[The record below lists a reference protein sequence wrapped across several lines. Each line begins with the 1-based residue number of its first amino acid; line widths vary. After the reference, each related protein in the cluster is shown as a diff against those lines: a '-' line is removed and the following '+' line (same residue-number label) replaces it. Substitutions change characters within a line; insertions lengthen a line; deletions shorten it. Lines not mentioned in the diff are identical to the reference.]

1 MDLALTLL
9 LWLLCILGGLLL
21 LFSLLPVHVSADG
34 EANVVLI
41 DGEAEARWAWGLV
54 SLRLTPERGAWV
66 HLLGRP
72 VRRLRFGEGIYT
84 DEDGDDDGDA
94 KDGDA
99 KDGDEDSDA
108 EAPEQADEVHQPKSS
123 GGRRGLGWAL
133 HHRRALLRVVKRLY
147 RAMGVRARLEG
158 ALGLDDPTETAL
170 LWGVLMQVQAW
181 LPGLELAVRPDFL
194 EEQLD
199 LRGTLRGR
207 IWLAH
212 LLLIM
217 AGQLLR
223 ADTRQMLRAP

>member
-1 MDLALTLL
+1 VDLALTLL

-21 LFSLLPVHVSADG
+21 LFLLLPVHVSADG

-41 DGEAEARWAWGLV
+41 DGEAEARWAWGLL

-72 VRRLRFGEGIYT
+72 VRRLRRRAGSYT
-84 DEDGDDDGDA
+84 DEDGDENGDE
-94 KDGDA
+94 
-99 KDGDEDSDA
+99 DGDEDGDA
-108 EAPEQADEVHQPKSS
+108 EAPEQAEEADEPQGS

-158 ALGLDDPTETAL
+158 ALGLDDPTETAV
-170 LWGVLMQVQAW
+170 LWGMLMQVQAW
-181 LPGLELAVRPDFL
+181 LPGLELAVRPDFMD
-194 EEQLD
+194 EQLD

-217 AGQLLR
+217 AAQLLR

>member
-1 MDLALTLL
+1 VDLALTLL
-9 LWLLCILGGLLL
+9 LWLLCFLGGLLL
-21 LFSLLPVHVSADG
+21 LFLLLPVHVNADG
-34 EANVVLI
+34 QANIVLI

-72 VRRLRFGEGIYT
+72 VRRLRRRPSSTYQG
-84 DEDGDDDGDA
+84 GDDDEA
-94 KDGDA
+94 KPQDQETTRPRSG
-99 KDGDEDSDA
+99 
-108 EAPEQADEVHQPKSS
+108 
-123 GGRRGLGWAL
+123 GGRRGLGWFL
-133 HHRRALLRVVKRLY
+133 YHRQALLRVVKRLY
-147 RAMGVRARLEG
+147 HAMGVRARLEG
-158 ALGLDDPTETAL
+158 ALGLDDPTDTAV

-181 LPGLELAVRPDFL
+181 LPGLELAVRPDFMD
-194 EEQLD
+194 EQLD

-212 LLLIM
+212 LLVIM